1 MIIIIS
7 ILILCKFLKIK
18 SCVYN
23 FYQKN
28 YFTFVDQ
35 RYEAKVNSG
44 KLTESEIAMPQHRK
58 VYEILRQHISDGVYV
73 EGDLLPSENE
83 LCVLHKVTRP
93 TIRKALDRLAN
104 EGFIARHQGKGS
116 IVKGAPKGVGIL
128 AMKGTTSA
136 VGKENLLTRI
146 IVQPEIRPWS
156 EAFSFSLSRTE
167 QESGCIYLERL
178 RLVNNKP
185 VFFDI
190 TMIPNINFPRFTGR
204 NMENKSLFD
213 ILRKN
218 YHLEVKGGEQRILA
232 IPADER
238 LQKYFE
244 VPAGHPVVQLNRK
257 IETNREG
264 IYIYS
269 QVFCNTD
276 EFVLSG
282 CF

>member
-1 MIIIIS
+1 MN
-7 ILILCKFLKIK
+7 L
-18 SCVYN
+18 VM
-23 FYQKN
+23 
-28 YFTFVDQ
+28 TEPFVAYKPELP
-35 RYEAKVNSG
+35 RHSA
-44 KLTESEIAMPQHRK
+44 
-58 VYEILRQHISDGVYV
+58 VYEILRQHINDGVYS

-83 LCVLHKVTRP
+83 LCTIHKVTRP
-93 TIRKALDRLAN
+93 TIRKALDRLSN
-104 EGFIARHQGKGS
+104 EGFIVRHQGKGS

-146 IVQPEIRPWS
+146 VVKPEIRNWS
-156 EAFSFSLSRTE
+156 EAFSFSLSRVE
-167 QESGCIYLERL
+167 KESGCIYIERL

-204 NMENKSLFD
+204 NLENKSLFD

-218 YHLEVKGGEQRILA
+218 YRLEVKGGEQRILA
-232 IPADER
+232 ITADER
-238 LQKYFE
+238 LQHYFG

-282 CF
+282 TF

>member
-1 MIIIIS
+1 MLKNEIIS
-7 ILILCKFLKIK
+7 
-18 SCVYN
+18 
-23 FYQKN
+23 
-28 YFTFVDQ
+28 DH
-35 RYEAKVNSG
+35 EAT
-44 KLTESEIAMPQHRK
+44 LPHHRK
-58 VYEILRQHISDGVYV
+58 VYELLRQHISDGVFS

-83 LCVLHKVTRP
+83 LCALHKVTRP

-104 EGFIARHQGKGS
+104 EGFIVRHQGKGS

-136 VGKENLLTRI
+136 VGKENLITRI
-146 IVQPEIRPWS
+146 IVKPEIRNWS
-156 EAFSFSLSRTE
+156 EAFSFSLTQTE
-167 QESGCIYLERL
+167 AESGCIYMERL

-190 TMIPNINFPRFTGR
+190 TMIPNINFPRFTSR
-204 NMENKSLFD
+204 NMDNKSLFD
-213 ILRKN
+213 VLRKN
-218 YHLEVKGGEQRILA
+218 YRLEVKGGEQRILA
-232 IPADER
+232 ITADER
-238 LQKYFE
+238 MQKYFG

-264 IYIYS
+264 IFIYS

-282 CF
+282 NF

>member
-1 MIIIIS
+1 MAKSEIIS
-7 ILILCKFLKIK
+7 
-18 SCVYN
+18 
-23 FYQKN
+23 
-28 YFTFVDQ
+28 
-35 RYEAKVNSG
+35 EH
-44 KLTESEIAMPQHRK
+44 EISLPHHRK
-58 VYEILRQHISDGVYV
+58 VYEILRQHILEDIFK

-83 LCVLHKVTRP
+83 LCALHKVTRP
-93 TIRKALDRLAN
+93 TIRKALDRLSN
-104 EGFIARHQGKGS
+104 EGFIVRHQGKGS

-136 VGKENLLTRI
+136 VGKENLITRI
-146 IVQPEIRPWS
+146 IVRPEIRNWS
-156 EAFSFSLSRTE
+156 EAFSFSLTKAE
-167 QESGCIYLERL
+167 IESGCVYMERL

-213 ILRKN
+213 VLRKN
-218 YHLEVKGGEQRILA
+218 YRLEVKGGEQRILA
-232 IPADER
+232 ITADER
-238 LQKYFE
+238 LQKYFG

-264 IYIYS
+264 IFIYS

-282 CF
+282 SF

>member
-1 MIIIIS
+1 MKDS
-7 ILILCKFLKIK
+7 
-18 SCVYN
+18 
-23 FYQKN
+23 
-28 YFTFVDQ
+28 
-35 RYEAKVNSG
+35 
-44 KLTESEIAMPQHRK
+44 LTDYIDTLPRHSK
-58 VYEILRQHISDGVYV
+58 VYEILRQHINDGVYH

-83 LCVLHKVTRP
+83 LCAIHNVTRP
-93 TIRKALDRLAN
+93 TIRKALDRLSN
-104 EGFIARHQGKGS
+104 EGFIVRHQGKGS
-116 IVKGAPKGVGIL
+116 IVKGAAKGVGIL

-146 IVQPEIRPWS
+146 IVKPEIRKWK
-156 EAFSFSLSRTE
+156 EAFSFSLSRVE
-167 QESGCIYLERL
+167 QESGCIYMERL

-218 YHLEVKGGEQRILA
+218 YRLEVKGGEQRILA
-232 IPADER
+232 ITANER
-238 LQKYFE
+238 LQKYFG
-244 VPAGHPVVQLNRK
+244 VSPGHPVVQLNRK
-257 IETNREG
+257 IETNRDG

-282 CF
+282 SF